1 MSKYETHVKPR
12 FKEIEQWIGQG
23 ATQAIIAKKLGITER
38 TLRTY
43 LKKFSDFSDLYKSGQ
58 IDLVEDLR
66 GILFKKAKGFQYTET
81 EKTVEFGKVTK
92 EVIKTKTVLPDVA
105 AINLLLKNYD
115 KDNWANDPQL
125 LELKKEE
132 LKLKKEAAENE
143 SW

>member
-12 FKEIEQWIGQG
+12 FKEIEEWIGQG
-23 ATQAIIAKKLGITER
+23 ATQAIISKKLGITER

-81 EKTVEFGKVTK
+81 EKTIEYGKVTK
-92 EVIKTKTVLPDVA
+92 EVVKTKTVLPDVA

-132 LKLKKEAAENE
+132 LKLKKEAAEND